1 MEFPV
6 CGVIEQAVNNQVN
19 ALIGNKDI
27 NLNTIVKMAKLNEMK
42 PIPQEEMNSILE
54 KIAMNNMLEKY
65 YIDKEYELTYDRD
78 GNLILLD
85 DIIDERKTGEKNTES
100 VLSES
105 KGSQS

>member
-27 NLNTIVKMAKLNEMK
+27 NLNTIVKMAKLNEIK
-42 PIPQEEMNSILE
+42 PLPQEEMNSILD
-54 KIAMNNMLEKY
+54 KIAMNNKLEQY
-65 YIDKEYELTYDRD
+65 FVETEYEMTYDRD
-78 GNLILLD
+78 GNLILLS
-85 DIIDERKTGEKNTES
+85 DIIDERKTSEENTES
-100 VLSES
+100 ILPES